1 MDIFKFACSVEMNE
15 RERENEMGRIYLASN
30 KKGNKK
36 YIFLY
41 GKKKKEE
48 CVGYGKDNEG

>member
-15 RERENEMGRIYLASN
+15 RERENDMGRIYLASN